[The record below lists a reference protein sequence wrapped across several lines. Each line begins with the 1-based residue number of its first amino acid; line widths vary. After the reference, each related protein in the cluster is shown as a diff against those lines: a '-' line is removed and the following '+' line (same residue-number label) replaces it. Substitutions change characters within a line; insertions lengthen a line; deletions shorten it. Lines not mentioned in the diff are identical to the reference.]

1 MVKVFIYKDYDLVE
15 ELEKIWL
22 VSTRDGN
29 KKDEKIRELI
39 SSIKEAAEITLKKNG
54 NN

>member
-1 MVKVFIYKDYDLVE
+1 MVKVFIYKEYDLVE

-22 VSTRDGN
+22 VSGLDGAR
-29 KKDEKIRELI
+29 KDKMIRELI